1 MTNGTEAFYLN
12 DGLNR
17 PVALVTSAGVASTY
31 AYDPYGVTTTG
42 GTGAA
47 GGQNPYRFAP
57 GSLYDRTTDMLKY
70 GQRWYQPVTGRFTQQ
85 DSITHLANPQQGNKY
100 AYAGDDPINSTDPT
114 GRCNIFEALGSFFGF
129 AGTSAAGSAGEI
141 IGTAYVTTDAS
152 LAFAAAAAVPL
163 LGIGIIAGVTAYY
176 LAIDSGC

>member
-1 MTNGTEAFYLN
+1 VVKGAGT
-12 DGLNR
+12 
-17 PVALVTSAGVASTY
+17 TSTY

-57 GSLYDRTTDMLKY
+57 GSIYDRTTDMLKY

-100 AYAGDDPINSTDPT
+100 AFAGDDPINNTDITGQSIYGYIAGAITGVILGVAIVLAPTPVGILEVGLYVLVPVLISTD
-114 GRCNIFEALGSFFGF
+114 
-129 AGTSAAGSAGEI
+129 
-141 IGTAYVTTDAS
+141 
-152 LAFAAAAAVPL
+152 AAV
-163 LGIGIIAGVTAYY
+163 ITDYY
-176 LAIDSGC
+176 TG